1 MFTKEMQG
9 ASQRFSNYSDPSLGR
24 PVSTASLTD
33 PAMPVHSRADSN
45 ASYKE
50 YPAAAGVAA
59 GAGVGA
65 GAGAVAG
72 AEMPEM
78 SQIPHSS
85 YATGGSGD
93 RSMAYQNV
101 PSEAYW
107 NEPSRFNNAGYSS
120 APAVAKSSKKKWAII
135 IGVVLGVAAIGGIV
149 AGVVVSQVHKNSS
162 GAGNSSASVSG
173 SGSGSGSSSGNSTVL
188 SDPNDPSNF
197 QKDSAL
203 HNSFWGFAY
212 TPQVSTEHEARSVE
226 HRSHPRAT

>member
-1 MFTKEMQG
+1 MQG

-45 ASYKE
+45 ASYKD
-50 YPAAAGVAA
+50 YPAAAGVA
-59 GAGVGA
+59 GAGVGT

-78 SQIPHSS
+78 SQVPHSS
-85 YATGGSGD
+85 YATGGAAGD

-101 PSEAYW
+101 PSETYW
-107 NEPSRFNNAGYSS
+107 NEPSRFNNAGYST

-173 SGSGSGSSSGNSTVL
+173 SGSGSGSSSGNSTGL

-197 QKDSAL
+197 QKNSAL

-212 TPQVSTEHEARSVE
+212 TPQVSTEHEA
-226 HRSHPRAT
+226 